1 MDTILEAGRLK
12 RALQGAGF
20 NPQMRWAGVG
30 VFDVR
35 VDGETIYSRQ
45 RERKW
50 PNAEEIARKLR
61 ERNRP

>member
-1 MDTILEAGRLK
+1 
-12 RALQGAGF
+12 
-20 NPQMRWAGVG
+20 VG